1 MEENFNYQL
10 CIYSL
15 SKLSNDG
22 YTIYTLANDAFT
34 TTLDITLNVIIF
46 VGNRKRQNKLFA
58 SQLAV
63 RTRTDQTCLIKRGND
78 KQIGFYYS
86 DLNTSQFNLIS
97 G

>member
-58 SQLAV
+58 SPLAV
-63 RTRTDQTCLIKRGND
+63 RTRTDQTCLIKRGNG
-78 KQIGFYYS
+78 QANWI
-86 DLNTSQFNLIS
+86 LLL
-97 G
+97 